1 MGSATIDRKTK
12 ETEITASLVIDG
24 KGESNI
30 STTIPFFDHM
40 LSQLA
45 HHGFFDI
52 NLKAIGDTDVDF
64 HHTVEDCGITLGQA
78 FSKALGDK
86 GKIKRFGHAV
96 VPLNEALSSVTVD
109 FSGRPFM
116 VFKGDGL
123 KGKIG
128 EFDAELIEE
137 FLHAFSNN
145 AGLTLHVKVEY
156 GTNLHHMAE
165 TVFKALAKALDMAT
179 VHEPRATGVISTKGS
194 L

>member
-1 MGSATIDRKTK
+1 MGSASIERKTK
-12 ETEITASLVIDG
+12 ETDITASLKIDG
-24 KGESNI
+24 SGKADI

-40 LSQLA
+40 LNQLA

-52 NLKAIGDTDVDF
+52 ELKATGDTEVDF

-78 FSKALGDK
+78 FTKALGEK
-86 GKIKRFGHAV
+86 REIKRFGHAV

-116 VFKGDGL
+116 VFKGNGL

-128 EFDAELIEE
+128 DFDAELIEE

-145 AGLTLHVKVEY
+145 AGLTLHVQVEY

-165 TVFKALAKALDMAT
+165 TVFKALAKALDIAT
-179 VHEPRATGVISTKGS
+179 SREPRAKGVISTKGS